1 MNYLEKKR
9 DLLRAVVFYVT
20 NAPLMGL
27 VDLKDG
33 LMKLKKLE
41 EEND

>member
-20 NAPLMGL
+20 NVPLVGL

-33 LMKLKKLE
+33 LKLKKLE